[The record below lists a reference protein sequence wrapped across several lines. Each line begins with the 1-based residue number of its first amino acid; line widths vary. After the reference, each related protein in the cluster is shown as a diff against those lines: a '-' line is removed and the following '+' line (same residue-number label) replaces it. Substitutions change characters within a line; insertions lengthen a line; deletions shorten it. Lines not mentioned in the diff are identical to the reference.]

1 MLDVRTRSGGL
12 PRPPKGG
19 WFAKLFPSM
28 RNVKIRRN
36 QRRGGT
42 PCPPEGSWFA
52 KLFPAV
58 QILQNQNRRNV
69 CPCRTVYGRA
79 RSPAPTSGQFNL
91 QHGRN
96 VCPCRAVHGRRG
108 SLPLRAGFLFSSQPG
123 RVSASDCVR
132 AGTESRPTAADNLF
146 PALPGPPSSYSPAGS
161 STMMVVRK
169 FILLSGRCSLS
180 KL

>member
-1 MLDVRTRSGGL
+1 M
-12 PRPPKGG
+12 
-19 WFAKLFPSM
+19 LFPSM

-36 QRRGGT
+36 QRRGGS
-42 PCPPEGSWFA
+42 PCPPVGGWFT

-69 CPCRTVYGRA
+69 CPCRTGLRREQAPALPLYGFIYSAAGTCVRVGLCMAGVDACHYARDFYFHHSRDVCPRPTVYGRA
-79 RSPAPTSGQFNL
+79 RSPAPT
-91 QHGRN
+91 
-96 VCPCRAVHGRRG
+96 
-108 SLPLRAGFLFSSQPG
+108 
-123 RVSASDCVR
+123 
-132 AGTESRPTAADNLF
+132 AADNVF
-146 PALPGPPSSYSPAGS
+146 PAQPGPPSSYSPAGS